1 MKHLLNDL
9 SEQEKNAIREQHTGG
24 MFVST
29 KKFSKLVNTKS
40 GDAKPFLNEQEDV
53 WSKYPCVKNMKDG
66 LSDKGQKFKT
76 DGKMQY
82 YSNGR
87 AMDPVSK
94 KMYNYECGEGDEIL
108 TTLKEQEEGQS
119 HQPSNFSSGQMVK
132 AKRDKDGQVYTIK
145 IAKADPKFMLGVVT
159 GPGSYQGQSLRDG
172 ASLELYSY
180 SPGKISGNSELGT
193 FTVIK

>member
-76 DGKMQY
+76 DGKM
-82 YSNGR
+82 
-87 AMDPVSK
+87 
-94 KMYNYECGEGDEIL
+94 
-108 TTLKEQEEGQS
+108 
-119 HQPSNFSSGQMVK
+119 
-132 AKRDKDGQVYTIK
+132 
-145 IAKADPKFMLGVVT
+145 
-159 GPGSYQGQSLRDG
+159 
-172 ASLELYSY
+172 
-180 SPGKISGNSELGT
+180 
-193 FTVIK
+193 